1 MNASRWTK
9 DGIIHGFDEKN
20 RRVTAK
26 YSTDGEDVLIARGHV
41 QDIQQEVD
49 HVHAW
54 NQKTGE
60 PGHHDMRHSRKMFPQ
75 VKDNW
80 VVASEAKEK
89 LISRAEQLATTTD
102 WKKGGEEFKSLL
114 TEWKAVGR
122 GEKSADAAQ
131 WERFKAAREKFN
143 SARSAYF
150 EKRQREWASN
160 KAAKERIVSQAESLA
175 GSSDLRS
182 ASEQMRRLGEEWK
195 QVGPCEK
202 GDNDRLWGRFNQART
217 RLRDRK
223 QQDFEK
229 RQREWAS
236 NKAAKERIVSQAESL
251 AGSSDLRSASEQMR
265 RLGEEWK
272 QVGPCEKGDNDRL
285 WGRFNQARTRLRDR
299 KQQDFEKRQREW
311 ASNKAA
317 KERLIYQMS
326 LLVNSNDYRAAKDQ
340 ARQLDTQWRAIGPC
354 AKEDRDRLWQQYKSA
369 KDQLFEAAKR
379 AGEQRKAEARQRA
392 QERVWRLEEQLRN
405 VENALQRAEENYS
418 RALSARSPSM
428 RNPHWREISQKQLDR
443 QSAAR
448 QKVQS
453 IQQRRSEVIQKLGD
467 ARSRL
472 NQF

>member
-202 GDNDRLWGRFNQART
+202 GDNDRLWARFNQSRS

-236 NKAAKERIVSQAESL
+236 NKAAKES
-251 AGSSDLRSASEQMR
+251 
-265 RLGEEWK
+265 
-272 QVGPCEKGDNDRL
+272 
-285 WGRFNQARTRLRDR
+285 
-299 KQQDFEKRQREW
+299 
-311 ASNKAA
+311 
-317 KERLIYQMS
+317 LIYQMS
-326 LLVNSNDYRAAKDQ
+326 LLVNYNDYRAAKDQ

>member
-80 VVASEAKEK
+80 TVVSEAKEK

-202 GDNDRLWGRFNQART
+202 GDNDRLWARFNQART

-229 RQREWAS
+229 RQREGAS
-236 NKAAKERIVSQAESL
+236 NKAAKES
-251 AGSSDLRSASEQMR
+251 
-265 RLGEEWK
+265 
-272 QVGPCEKGDNDRL
+272 
-285 WGRFNQARTRLRDR
+285 
-299 KQQDFEKRQREW
+299 
-311 ASNKAA
+311 
-317 KERLIYQMS
+317 LIYQMS
-326 LLVNSNDYRAAKDQ
+326 LLVNYNDYRAAKDQ

>member
-80 VVASEAKEK
+80 AVASEAKEK

-229 RQREWAS
+229 CQREWAS
-236 NKAAKERIVSQAESL
+236 NKAAKES
-251 AGSSDLRSASEQMR
+251 
-265 RLGEEWK
+265 
-272 QVGPCEKGDNDRL
+272 
-285 WGRFNQARTRLRDR
+285 
-299 KQQDFEKRQREW
+299 
-311 ASNKAA
+311 
-317 KERLIYQMS
+317 LIYQMS

>member
-80 VVASEAKEK
+80 TVVSEAKEK

-102 WKKGGEEFKSLL
+102 WKKDGEEFKSLL

-202 GDNDRLWGRFNQART
+202 GDNDRLWA
-217 RLRDRK
+217 
-223 QQDFEK
+223 
-229 RQREWAS
+229 
-236 NKAAKERIVSQAESL
+236 
-251 AGSSDLRSASEQMR
+251 
-265 RLGEEWK
+265 
-272 QVGPCEKGDNDRL
+272 
-285 WGRFNQARTRLRDR
+285 RFNQARTRLRDR

>member
-80 VVASEAKEK
+80 TVVSEAKEK

-202 GDNDRLWGRFNQART
+202 GDNDRLWA
-217 RLRDRK
+217 
-223 QQDFEK
+223 
-229 RQREWAS
+229 
-236 NKAAKERIVSQAESL
+236 
-251 AGSSDLRSASEQMR
+251 
-265 RLGEEWK
+265 
-272 QVGPCEKGDNDRL
+272 
-285 WGRFNQARTRLRDR
+285 RFNQARTRLRDR

-326 LLVNSNDYRAAKDQ
+326 LLVNYNDYRAAKDQ

>member
-60 PGHHDMRHSRKMFPQ
+60 PEHHDMRHSRKMFPQ

-80 VVASEAKEK
+80 TVVSEAKEK

-202 GDNDRLWGRFNQART
+202 GDNDRLWARFNQART

-236 NKAAKERIVSQAESL
+236 NKAAKES
-251 AGSSDLRSASEQMR
+251 
-265 RLGEEWK
+265 
-272 QVGPCEKGDNDRL
+272 
-285 WGRFNQARTRLRDR
+285 
-299 KQQDFEKRQREW
+299 
-311 ASNKAA
+311 
-317 KERLIYQMS
+317 LIYQMS
-326 LLVNSNDYRAAKDQ
+326 LLVNYNDYRAAKDQ

>member
-80 VVASEAKEK
+80 TVVSEAKEK

-236 NKAAKERIVSQAESL
+236 NKAAKES
-251 AGSSDLRSASEQMR
+251 
-265 RLGEEWK
+265 
-272 QVGPCEKGDNDRL
+272 
-285 WGRFNQARTRLRDR
+285 
-299 KQQDFEKRQREW
+299 
-311 ASNKAA
+311 
-317 KERLIYQMS
+317 LIYQMS
-326 LLVNSNDYRAAKDQ
+326 LLVNYNDYRAAKDQ

-418 RALSARSPSM
+418 RALSSRSPSM

>member
-80 VVASEAKEK
+80 AVASEAKEK

-131 WERFKAAREKFN
+131 WERFKSAREKFN

-175 GSSDLRS
+175 GLSDLRS

-202 GDNDRLWGRFNQART
+202 GDNDRLWA
-217 RLRDRK
+217 
-223 QQDFEK
+223 
-229 RQREWAS
+229 
-236 NKAAKERIVSQAESL
+236 
-251 AGSSDLRSASEQMR
+251 
-265 RLGEEWK
+265 
-272 QVGPCEKGDNDRL
+272 
-285 WGRFNQARTRLRDR
+285 RFNQARTRLRDR

-418 RALSARSPSM
+418 RALSVRSPSM

>member
-80 VVASEAKEK
+80 TVVSEAKEK

-122 GEKSADAAQ
+122 GEKSADAAH
-131 WERFKAAREKFN
+131 
-143 SARSAYF
+143 
-150 EKRQREWASN
+150 WA
-160 KAAKERIVSQAESLA
+160 
-175 GSSDLRS
+175 
-182 ASEQMRRLGEEWK
+182 
-195 QVGPCEK
+195 
-202 GDNDRLWGRFNQART
+202 RFNQART

-285 WGRFNQARTRLRDR
+285 WARFNQARTRLRDR

-317 KERLIYQMS
+317 KESLIYQMS
-326 LLVNSNDYRAAKDQ
+326 LLVNYNDYRAAKDQ

>member
-80 VVASEAKEK
+80 AVASEAKEK

-150 EKRQREWASN
+150 EKRQCEWASN

-195 QVGPCEK
+195 QVGPC
-202 GDNDRLWGRFNQART
+202 A
-217 RLRDRK
+217 
-223 QQDFEK
+223 
-229 RQREWAS
+229 
-236 NKAAKERIVSQAESL
+236 
-251 AGSSDLRSASEQMR
+251 
-265 RLGEEWK
+265 
-272 QVGPCEKGDNDRL
+272 KGDNDRL

>member
-80 VVASEAKEK
+80 AVASEAKEK

-202 GDNDRLWGRFNQART
+202 GDNDRLWA
-217 RLRDRK
+217 
-223 QQDFEK
+223 
-229 RQREWAS
+229 
-236 NKAAKERIVSQAESL
+236 
-251 AGSSDLRSASEQMR
+251 
-265 RLGEEWK
+265 
-272 QVGPCEKGDNDRL
+272 
-285 WGRFNQARTRLRDR
+285 RFNQARTRLRDR

>member
-80 VVASEAKEK
+80 AVASEAKEK

-131 WERFKAAREKFN
+131 WERFKSAREKFN

-202 GDNDRLWGRFNQART
+202 GDNDRLWARFNQART

-236 NKAAKERIVSQAESL
+236 NKAAKES
-251 AGSSDLRSASEQMR
+251 
-265 RLGEEWK
+265 
-272 QVGPCEKGDNDRL
+272 
-285 WGRFNQARTRLRDR
+285 
-299 KQQDFEKRQREW
+299 
-311 ASNKAA
+311 
-317 KERLIYQMS
+317 LIYQMS

>member
-80 VVASEAKEK
+80 TVVSEAKEK

-150 EKRQREWASN
+150 EKRQCEWASN

-202 GDNDRLWGRFNQART
+202 GDNDRLWARFNQART

-229 RQREWAS
+229 RQREWA
-236 NKAAKERIVSQAESL
+236 A
-251 AGSSDLRSASEQMR
+251 
-265 RLGEEWK
+265 
-272 QVGPCEKGDNDRL
+272 
-285 WGRFNQARTRLRDR
+285 
-299 KQQDFEKRQREW
+299 
-311 ASNKAA
+311 NKAA
-317 KERLIYQMS
+317 KERLSYQMS
-326 LLVNSNDYRAAKDQ
+326 LLVNYNDYRAAKDQ

>member
-80 VVASEAKEK
+80 TVVSEAKEK

-182 ASEQMRRLGEEWK
+182 VSEQMRRLGEEWK

-202 GDNDRLWGRFNQART
+202 GDNDRLWA
-217 RLRDRK
+217 
-223 QQDFEK
+223 
-229 RQREWAS
+229 
-236 NKAAKERIVSQAESL
+236 
-251 AGSSDLRSASEQMR
+251 
-265 RLGEEWK
+265 
-272 QVGPCEKGDNDRL
+272 
-285 WGRFNQARTRLRDR
+285 RFNQARTRLRDR

>member
-80 VVASEAKEK
+80 TVVSEAKEK

-202 GDNDRLWGRFNQART
+202 GDNDRLWA
-217 RLRDRK
+217 
-223 QQDFEK
+223 
-229 RQREWAS
+229 
-236 NKAAKERIVSQAESL
+236 
-251 AGSSDLRSASEQMR
+251 
-265 RLGEEWK
+265 
-272 QVGPCEKGDNDRL
+272 
-285 WGRFNQARTRLRDR
+285 RFNQARTRLRDR

-326 LLVNSNDYRAAKDQ
+326 LLVNSNGYRAAKDQ

>member
-80 VVASEAKEK
+80 AVASEAKEK

-236 NKAAKERIVSQAESL
+236 NKAAKES
-251 AGSSDLRSASEQMR
+251 
-265 RLGEEWK
+265 
-272 QVGPCEKGDNDRL
+272 
-285 WGRFNQARTRLRDR
+285 
-299 KQQDFEKRQREW
+299 
-311 ASNKAA
+311 
-317 KERLIYQMS
+317 LIYQMS

-405 VENALQRAEENYS
+405 VENALQCAEENYS

>member
-80 VVASEAKEK
+80 TVVSEAKEK

-202 GDNDRLWGRFNQART
+202 GDNDRLWA
-217 RLRDRK
+217 
-223 QQDFEK
+223 
-229 RQREWAS
+229 
-236 NKAAKERIVSQAESL
+236 
-251 AGSSDLRSASEQMR
+251 
-265 RLGEEWK
+265 
-272 QVGPCEKGDNDRL
+272 
-285 WGRFNQARTRLRDR
+285 RFNQARTRLRDR

-326 LLVNSNDYRAAKDQ
+326 LLVNYNDYRAAKDQ

-428 RNPHWREISQKQLDR
+428 RNPHRREISQKQLDR

>member
-80 VVASEAKEK
+80 TVVSEAKEK

-217 RLRDRK
+217 R
-223 QQDFEK
+223 
-229 RQREWAS
+229 
-236 NKAAKERIVSQAESL
+236 V
-251 AGSSDLRSASEQMR
+251 
-265 RLGEEWK
+265 
-272 QVGPCEKGDNDRL
+272 
-285 WGRFNQARTRLRDR
+285 RDR

>member
-80 VVASEAKEK
+80 AVASEAKEK

-131 WERFKAAREKFN
+131 WERFKAAREKLN

-195 QVGPCEK
+195 QVGPC
-202 GDNDRLWGRFNQART
+202 A
-217 RLRDRK
+217 
-223 QQDFEK
+223 
-229 RQREWAS
+229 
-236 NKAAKERIVSQAESL
+236 
-251 AGSSDLRSASEQMR
+251 
-265 RLGEEWK
+265 
-272 QVGPCEKGDNDRL
+272 KGDNDRL

>member
-80 VVASEAKEK
+80 TVVSEAKEK

-175 GSSDLRS
+175 SSSDLRS

-202 GDNDRLWGRFNQART
+202 GDNDRLWARFNQ
-217 RLRDRK
+217 
-223 QQDFEK
+223 
-229 RQREWAS
+229 S
-236 NKAAKERIVSQAESL
+236 
-251 AGSSDLRSASEQMR
+251 RS
-265 RLGEEWK
+265 
-272 QVGPCEKGDNDRL
+272 
-285 WGRFNQARTRLRDR
+285 RLRDR

>member
-150 EKRQREWASN
+150 EKRQ
-160 KAAKERIVSQAESLA
+160 
-175 GSSDLRS
+175 
-182 ASEQMRRLGEEWK
+182 
-195 QVGPCEK
+195 C
-202 GDNDRLWGRFNQART
+202 
-217 RLRDRK
+217 
-223 QQDFEK
+223 
-229 RQREWAS
+229 EWAS

>member
-80 VVASEAKEK
+80 AVASEAKEK

-160 KAAKERIVSQAESLA
+160 KAAKEQIVSQAESLA

-223 QQDFEK
+223 QQDFEM

-236 NKAAKERIVSQAESL
+236 NKAAKES
-251 AGSSDLRSASEQMR
+251 
-265 RLGEEWK
+265 
-272 QVGPCEKGDNDRL
+272 
-285 WGRFNQARTRLRDR
+285 
-299 KQQDFEKRQREW
+299 
-311 ASNKAA
+311 
-317 KERLIYQMS
+317 LIYQMS

-443 QSAAR
+443 QAAAR

>member
-80 VVASEAKEK
+80 TVVSEAKEK

-202 GDNDRLWGRFNQART
+202 GDNDRLWARFNQART

-229 RQREWAS
+229 RQREGAS
-236 NKAAKERIVSQAESL
+236 NKAAKES
-251 AGSSDLRSASEQMR
+251 
-265 RLGEEWK
+265 
-272 QVGPCEKGDNDRL
+272 
-285 WGRFNQARTRLRDR
+285 
-299 KQQDFEKRQREW
+299 
-311 ASNKAA
+311 
-317 KERLIYQMS
+317 LIYQMS
-326 LLVNSNDYRAAKDQ
+326 LLVNYNDYRAAKDQ

-392 QERVWRLEEQLRN
+392 QERDWRLEEQLRN

>member
-80 VVASEAKEK
+80 AVASEAKEK

-202 GDNDRLWGRFNQART
+202 GDNDRLWARFNQART

-236 NKAAKERIVSQAESL
+236 NKAAKES
-251 AGSSDLRSASEQMR
+251 
-265 RLGEEWK
+265 
-272 QVGPCEKGDNDRL
+272 
-285 WGRFNQARTRLRDR
+285 
-299 KQQDFEKRQREW
+299 
-311 ASNKAA
+311 
-317 KERLIYQMS
+317 LIYQMS
-326 LLVNSNDYRAAKDQ
+326 LLVNYNDYRAAKDQ
-340 ARQLDTQWRAIGPC
+340 TRQLDTQWRAIGPC

>member
-80 VVASEAKEK
+80 TVVSEAKEK

-202 GDNDRLWGRFNQART
+202 GDNDRLWARFNQART

-229 RQREWAS
+229 RQCEWAS
-236 NKAAKERIVSQAESL
+236 NKAAKES
-251 AGSSDLRSASEQMR
+251 
-265 RLGEEWK
+265 
-272 QVGPCEKGDNDRL
+272 
-285 WGRFNQARTRLRDR
+285 
-299 KQQDFEKRQREW
+299 
-311 ASNKAA
+311 
-317 KERLIYQMS
+317 LIYQMS
-326 LLVNSNDYRAAKDQ
+326 LLVNYNDYRAAKDQ

-369 KDQLFEAAKR
+369 KDQLFEAARR

>member
-80 VVASEAKEK
+80 AVVSEAKEK

-150 EKRQREWASN
+150 EKRQREWAYN

-202 GDNDRLWGRFNQART
+202 GDNDRLWA
-217 RLRDRK
+217 
-223 QQDFEK
+223 
-229 RQREWAS
+229 
-236 NKAAKERIVSQAESL
+236 
-251 AGSSDLRSASEQMR
+251 
-265 RLGEEWK
+265 
-272 QVGPCEKGDNDRL
+272 
-285 WGRFNQARTRLRDR
+285 RFNQARTRLRDR

>member
-80 VVASEAKEK
+80 AVVSEAKEK

-202 GDNDRLWGRFNQART
+202 GDNDRLWARFNQART

-236 NKAAKERIVSQAESL
+236 NKAAKES
-251 AGSSDLRSASEQMR
+251 
-265 RLGEEWK
+265 
-272 QVGPCEKGDNDRL
+272 
-285 WGRFNQARTRLRDR
+285 
-299 KQQDFEKRQREW
+299 
-311 ASNKAA
+311 
-317 KERLIYQMS
+317 LIYQMS
-326 LLVNSNDYRAAKDQ
+326 LLVNYNDYRAAKDQ

>member
-75 VKDNW
+75 IKDNW
-80 VVASEAKEK
+80 TVVSEAKEK

-202 GDNDRLWGRFNQART
+202 GDNDRLWA
-217 RLRDRK
+217 
-223 QQDFEK
+223 
-229 RQREWAS
+229 
-236 NKAAKERIVSQAESL
+236 
-251 AGSSDLRSASEQMR
+251 
-265 RLGEEWK
+265 
-272 QVGPCEKGDNDRL
+272 
-285 WGRFNQARTRLRDR
+285 RFNQARTRLRDR

>member
-80 VVASEAKEK
+80 AVVSEAKEK

-150 EKRQREWASN
+150 EKRQCEWASN

-202 GDNDRLWGRFNQART
+202 GDNDRLWARFNQSRS

-236 NKAAKERIVSQAESL
+236 NKAAKES
-251 AGSSDLRSASEQMR
+251 
-265 RLGEEWK
+265 
-272 QVGPCEKGDNDRL
+272 
-285 WGRFNQARTRLRDR
+285 
-299 KQQDFEKRQREW
+299 
-311 ASNKAA
+311 
-317 KERLIYQMS
+317 LIYQMS
-326 LLVNSNDYRAAKDQ
+326 LLVNYNDYRAAKDQ

>member
-80 VVASEAKEK
+80 AVVSEAKEK

-143 SARSAYF
+143 SARSAY
-150 EKRQREWASN
+150 
-160 KAAKERIVSQAESLA
+160 
-175 GSSDLRS
+175 
-182 ASEQMRRLGEEWK
+182 
-195 QVGPCEK
+195 
-202 GDNDRLWGRFNQART
+202 
-217 RLRDRK
+217 
-223 QQDFEK
+223 FEK

>member
-202 GDNDRLWGRFNQART
+202 GDNDRLWA
-217 RLRDRK
+217 
-223 QQDFEK
+223 
-229 RQREWAS
+229 
-236 NKAAKERIVSQAESL
+236 
-251 AGSSDLRSASEQMR
+251 
-265 RLGEEWK
+265 
-272 QVGPCEKGDNDRL
+272 
-285 WGRFNQARTRLRDR
+285 RFNQARTRLRDR

-326 LLVNSNDYRAAKDQ
+326 LLVNYNDYRAAKDQ

>member
-60 PGHHDMRHSRKMFPQ
+60 PGHHDMRHSREMFPQ

-80 VVASEAKEK
+80 TVVSEAKEK

-202 GDNDRLWGRFNQART
+202 GDNDRLWARFNQART

-236 NKAAKERIVSQAESL
+236 NKAAKES
-251 AGSSDLRSASEQMR
+251 
-265 RLGEEWK
+265 
-272 QVGPCEKGDNDRL
+272 
-285 WGRFNQARTRLRDR
+285 
-299 KQQDFEKRQREW
+299 
-311 ASNKAA
+311 
-317 KERLIYQMS
+317 LIYQMS
-326 LLVNSNDYRAAKDQ
+326 LLVNYNDYRAAKDQ

>member
-150 EKRQREWASN
+150 EKRQRESASN
-160 KAAKERIVSQAESLA
+160 K
-175 GSSDLRS
+175 D
-182 ASEQMRRLGEEWK
+182 
-195 QVGPCEK
+195 
-202 GDNDRLWGRFNQART
+202 
-217 RLRDRK
+217 
-223 QQDFEK
+223 
-229 RQREWAS
+229 
-236 NKAAKERIVSQAESL
+236 AKERIVSQAESL

>member
-80 VVASEAKEK
+80 AVASEAKEK

-150 EKRQREWASN
+150 EKRQ
-160 KAAKERIVSQAESLA
+160 
-175 GSSDLRS
+175 
-182 ASEQMRRLGEEWK
+182 
-195 QVGPCEK
+195 C
-202 GDNDRLWGRFNQART
+202 
-217 RLRDRK
+217 
-223 QQDFEK
+223 
-229 RQREWAS
+229 EWAS

-428 RNPHWREISQKQLDR
+428 RNPHWREISQKQFDR

>member
-80 VVASEAKEK
+80 AVASEAKEK

-223 QQDFEK
+223 QQEFEK

-236 NKAAKERIVSQAESL
+236 NKAAKES
-251 AGSSDLRSASEQMR
+251 
-265 RLGEEWK
+265 
-272 QVGPCEKGDNDRL
+272 
-285 WGRFNQARTRLRDR
+285 
-299 KQQDFEKRQREW
+299 
-311 ASNKAA
+311 
-317 KERLIYQMS
+317 LIYQMS

>member
-80 VVASEAKEK
+80 AVVSEAKEK

-202 GDNDRLWGRFNQART
+202 GDNDRLWARFNQART

-229 RQREWAS
+229 RQH
-236 NKAAKERIVSQAESL
+236 
-251 AGSSDLRSASEQMR
+251 
-265 RLGEEWK
+265 
-272 QVGPCEKGDNDRL
+272 
-285 WGRFNQARTRLRDR
+285 
-299 KQQDFEKRQREW
+299 EW

-369 KDQLFEAAKR
+369 KDQLFEAAKQ

>member
-80 VVASEAKEK
+80 TVVSEAKEK

-202 GDNDRLWGRFNQART
+202 GDNDRLWARFNQART

-236 NKAAKERIVSQAESL
+236 NKAAKES
-251 AGSSDLRSASEQMR
+251 
-265 RLGEEWK
+265 
-272 QVGPCEKGDNDRL
+272 
-285 WGRFNQARTRLRDR
+285 
-299 KQQDFEKRQREW
+299 
-311 ASNKAA
+311 
-317 KERLIYQMS
+317 LIYQMS
-326 LLVNSNDYRAAKDQ
+326 LLVNYNDYRAAKDQ

-392 QERVWRLEEQLRN
+392 KERVWRLEEQLRN

-453 IQQRRSEVIQKLGD
+453 IQQRRSEVIQKLGY

>member
-80 VVASEAKEK
+80 TVVSEAKEK

-202 GDNDRLWGRFNQART
+202 GDNDRLWA
-217 RLRDRK
+217 
-223 QQDFEK
+223 
-229 RQREWAS
+229 
-236 NKAAKERIVSQAESL
+236 
-251 AGSSDLRSASEQMR
+251 
-265 RLGEEWK
+265 
-272 QVGPCEKGDNDRL
+272 
-285 WGRFNQARTRLRDR
+285 RFNQARTRLRDR

-392 QERVWRLEEQLRN
+392 QERVWRLEEHLRN

>member
-80 VVASEAKEK
+80 AVASEAKEK

-131 WERFKAAREKFN
+131 WERFKSAREKFN

-195 QVGPCEK
+195 QVGPC
-202 GDNDRLWGRFNQART
+202 A
-217 RLRDRK
+217 
-223 QQDFEK
+223 
-229 RQREWAS
+229 
-236 NKAAKERIVSQAESL
+236 
-251 AGSSDLRSASEQMR
+251 
-265 RLGEEWK
+265 
-272 QVGPCEKGDNDRL
+272 KGDNDRL

>member
-80 VVASEAKEK
+80 TVVSEAKEK

-236 NKAAKERIVSQAESL
+236 NKAAKER
-251 AGSSDLRSASEQMR
+251 
-265 RLGEEWK
+265 
-272 QVGPCEKGDNDRL
+272 
-285 WGRFNQARTRLRDR
+285 
-299 KQQDFEKRQREW
+299 
-311 ASNKAA
+311 
-317 KERLIYQMS
+317 LIYQMS
-326 LLVNSNDYRAAKDQ
+326 LLVNYNDYRAAKDQ